1 MKVLCTSSED
11 AQFSK
16 AMKISYL
23 QETVLRKVY
32 DVGLM
37 TQARRR
43 HTGFVVRLMTSWVK
57 YYTQVIHLS
66 LALIAH

>member
-11 AQFSK
+11 APFSK
-16 AMKISYL
+16 AVKISYL

-37 TQARRR
+37 TQAR

-66 LALIAH
+66 LALIAL